1 MSPHHIR
8 NILLQEHDT
17 ARKLLEILTQEHT
30 ALIGND
36 LQGLETILAAKQQCM
51 TRLEKISRDFLA
63 FMHEDT
69 TVARAGITAFLRQR
83 DPQGTLKLVSL
94 WQQVEKLL
102 SHCRQK
108 NSVNGKII
116 SLNHR
121 HIQGALSIL
130 RHGGQGLEPCYSPTG
145 ASQATVSSRILGKV

>member
-1 MSPHHIR
+1 MPPHNIR

-17 ARKLLEILTQEHT
+17 ACKLLEILTQEHT

-36 LQGLETILAAKQQCM
+36 LQGLETILTAKQQRM
-51 TRLEKISRDFLA
+51 TRLENISRDFLA
-63 FMHEDT
+63 FMREDT
-69 TVARAGITAFLRQR
+69 TVTMAGITDFLRQR
-83 DPQGTLKLVSL
+83 DPQGTLELVSL
-94 WQQVEKLL
+94 WQQVKKLL
-102 SHCRQK
+102 SQCRQK

-130 RHGGQGLEPCYSPTG
+130 RHGEQSLGPCYSPSG
-145 ASQATVSSRILGKV
+145 ASQTTVSSRILGKV